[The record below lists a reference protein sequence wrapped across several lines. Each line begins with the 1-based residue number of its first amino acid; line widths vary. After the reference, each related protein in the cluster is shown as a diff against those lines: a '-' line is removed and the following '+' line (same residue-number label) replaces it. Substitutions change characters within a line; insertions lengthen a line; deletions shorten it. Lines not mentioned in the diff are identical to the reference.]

1 MKIVGQRILVI
12 YSAVLS
18 TVFAVIMLTGAK
30 AAQTQSF
37 DEIQAHRINIVEPD
51 GTLRMIISN
60 RDRLPGVIV
69 KGKESKAY
77 DRPEA
82 GMLFYNDE
90 GSENGGL
97 IFGGHQNE
105 KGEVVDSGGSL
116 SFDNYTGKQIV
127 QFAGV
132 EDKANHFTG
141 LTVKDQS
148 RRIWVGRTEDGI
160 ASVSLMDANGR
171 KRIVIQVSAD
181 GTPSLEF
188 LDEKGQVMQE
198 LAPTVKRQ

>member
-1 MKIVGQRILVI
+1 MKIVGQHVLVV

-18 TVFAVIMLTGAK
+18 TVFALMILTGAK
-30 AAQTQSF
+30 SAQIQTF

-51 GTLRMIISN
+51 GTLRMVISN

-69 KGKESKAY
+69 KGKESKPL

-116 SFDNYTGKQIV
+116 SFDNYTGRQIV

-132 EDKANHFTG
+132 DDQTNHFTG

-148 RRIWVGRTEDGI
+148 RRIWVGRTEDGV
-160 ASVSLMDANGR
+160 ASISLMDSNGR
-171 KRIVIQVSAD
+171 KRIVMQVRAD
-181 GTPSLEF
+181 GTSSLVF
-188 LDEKGQVMQE
+188 FDEKGQVMQE
-198 LAPTVKRQ
+198 LAPSKHP